1 MCVDIVYCA
10 HFVRM
15 HSNKFRDPLIS
26 RAQPVTI
33 ITPVV
38 DETLRMAGVPA
49 IREQILDRF
58 MNGQPRIAVVHGGED
73 HPPNVGARETIRRII
88 RSIWAQDGIPFEVSQ
103 SSPCEELSQGLD
115 GMNYGLL
122 SRNFWTASLASLME
136 AHAYD
141 GAIVLGA
148 CDKMMAGSLRGLI
161 EADLARQRRKARPVF
176 ALLIPSLIGRENH
189 LPEDDRRKFEP
200 LRHRLTESE
209 RAELDE
215 LFARPM
221 KSHVYAH
228 IKLILDRCFHRRV
241 VQEGEKD
248 ELQRTIAKCTSVQ
261 GANCAASEASMA
273 HRFILA
279 SLGVVPR
286 GLDICVK
293 PASEEQLNE
302 TVNRLIQVIQKRE
315 RRVSVASLT
324 RYNLTNAAA
333 VWSATGG
340 HPAWLLH
347 LTYLADAVGKKL
359 SIADMT
365 KKVQKVP
372 QILAIDDAAG
382 NSVYSMGME
391 TENGG
396 NSGIDTIMRT
406 LAEKRLIE
414 DRAPTLDG
422 SWMQRIM
429 EARSA
434 NGNFVYSTMTPFSRS
449 CGLIGMHGNACAGGI
464 ARLGAQNRNGAVEK
478 FDRKIYLAVYY
489 LGQKDLRQDLIAEDG
504 ILERLKRKVSRD
516 DLYHTWSFNWRSQNG
531 AAGELSQ
538 WNKAKIWHYLL
549 AHDLLRVMVIVA
561 GAGPHASGM
570 PELQLLCNPASRP
583 LTALSVLVT
592 DGRVSYHNESIS
604 IAHIVPEALDGGG
617 LASIRT
623 GDWIYLDLSRGE
635 FQVVRQSHRGYKVI
649 TAKELANRSDRKK
662 RINELERRRQ
672 ELLPSFRILLDGVSS
687 AEAGVSP
694 LMKNN

>member
-1 MCVDIVYCA
+1 
-10 HFVRM
+10 M

-38 DETLRMAGVPA
+38 DETLRIAGVPA
-49 IREQILDRF
+49 VREQILDRF
-58 MNGQPRIAVVHGGED
+58 MSGQPRIAVVHGGED
-73 HPPNVGARETIRRII
+73 HPPNVGSRETIRRII
-88 RSIWAQDGIPFEVSQ
+88 RQIWANDAIPFEVTQ
-103 SSPCEELSQGLD
+103 SSPCEELSQGLE

-122 SRNFWTASLASLME
+122 SRNFWTASLAALME
-136 AHAYD
+136 AHGYD

-148 CDKMMAGSLRGLI
+148 CDKMMVGSLRALI

-176 ALLIPSLIGRENH
+176 AMLIPSLIGRENH
-189 LPEDDRRKFEP
+189 LTDEDRRKFEP

-209 RAELDE
+209 RTELDE
-215 LFARPM
+215 LFQRPM
-221 KSHVYAH
+221 KPNVYAQV
-228 IKLILDRCFHRRV
+228 KLLLDRCFHRRV

-248 ELQRTIAKCTSVQ
+248 DLERTLAKCTSVP

-273 HRFILA
+273 HRMILA
-279 SLGVVPR
+279 SFGVVPR
-286 GLDICVK
+286 HLDISVK
-293 PASEEQLNE
+293 PPGDDQITEAAK
-302 TVNRLIQVIQKRE
+302 RLIQAIQKRE

-359 SIADMT
+359 SIADIT
-365 KKVQKVP
+365 KKTQKVP

-382 NSVYSMGME
+382 NSPYSMAVE

-434 NGNFVYSTMTPFSRS
+434 NGNFVYSTMTPFSRT
-449 CGLIGMHGNACAGGI
+449 CGLMGVHGNACAGAI
-464 ARLGAQNRNGAVEK
+464 ARLGARTRNGNLDK
-478 FDRKIYLAVYY
+478 FDQKIYLAVYY
-489 LGQKDLRQDLIAEDG
+489 LGQKELQQDLSAQDG
-504 ILERLKRKVSRD
+504 ILDRLKRKISRE
-516 DLYHTWSFNWRSQNG
+516 DLYYTWLFNWQSNPPNG
-531 AAGELSQ
+531 ATGELSQ
-538 WNKAKIWHYLL
+538 WNKTKLWDYLL
-549 AHDLLRVMVIVA
+549 SQNLLRLMIVVA
-561 GAGPHASGM
+561 GAGPHAAGM
-570 PELQLLCNPASRP
+570 PELQLSPNASSHP
-583 LTALSVLVT
+583 LGSLAVLVT
-592 DGRVSYHNESIS
+592 DGRVSAHHDGIS
-604 IAHIVPEALDGGG
+604 IAHVVPEAFDGGG
-617 LASIRT
+617 LAAIRT
-623 GDWIYLDLSRGE
+623 GDWIHLDLARGE
-635 FQVVRQSHRGYKVI
+635 FQVVTHSTRGYKVVPP
-649 TAKELANRSDRKK
+649 KELANRTDRKK

-672 ELLPSFRILLDGVSS
+672 EMLPSFRILLDQVSS

-694 LMKNN
+694 ANKTN